1 MFVTSVVTGSK
12 IRTMWMTPFY
22 LFFGV
27 LILSMFDIKD
37 DEQTFKEF
45 FKPFL
50 ILFLLSPITY
60 GLVSL
65 ICENK
70 RTDYK
75 GKVEA
80 NKVLQVWQKDFTEKI
95 NVVLGDEWY
104 AGNISYHMEGRP
116 VWLGEINQKNVD
128 LLNAYICT
136 KKVCV
141 GYR

>member
-65 ICENK
+65 IMKIKELIIRARLK
-70 RTDYK
+70 LIK
-75 GKVEA
+75 FFKFGK
-80 NKVLQVWQKDFTEKI
+80 KILQRK
-95 NVVLGDEWY
+95 L
-104 AGNISYHMEGRP
+104 M
-116 VWLGEINQKNVD
+116 
-128 LLNAYICT
+128 
-136 KKVCV
+136 
-141 GYR
+141 

>member
-1 MFVTSVVTGSK
+1 MFATSVVTGSK

-60 GLVSL
+60 GLISL
-65 ICENK
+65 INENK

-95 NVVLGDEWY
+95 NVVLGDEWS
-104 AGNISYHMEGRP
+104 AGNLSYHLKSRP
-116 VWLGEINQKNVD
+116 VWEGFVEREKLDQLKDYMCLDNI
-128 LLNAYICT
+128 
-136 KKVCV
+136 CV
-141 GYR
+141 GVR